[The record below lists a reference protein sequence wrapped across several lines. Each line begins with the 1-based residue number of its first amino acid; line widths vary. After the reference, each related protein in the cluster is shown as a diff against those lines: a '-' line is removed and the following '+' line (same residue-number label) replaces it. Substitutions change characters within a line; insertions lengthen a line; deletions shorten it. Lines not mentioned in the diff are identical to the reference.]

1 MNSWSLLIITSY
13 WVSRHEQVRRGV
25 SAAHAPG
32 NTSHDNIARVDQKIS
47 GTRLGVVWPAAAT
60 FETSTAVIKRFPDQ
74 CWYSTLL
81 WSQIMYFLLLHTA
94 SYTSLMLAV
103 KIENIVKMRG
113 HNEFSHTGASKI
125 YRWEL
130 VLPMHRQLVSVLQHF
145 TSDGSSDS
153 QAEMIT
159 YEHIHTTST
168 LTFVGR
174 LLLCWSVRTRWW
186 WSVVSNGNVTPAFTS
201 SRPCPYAP
209 QVLCYFDHS
218 CFKTV
223 QGLDISRETIVFHWV
238 SCWNLSLL
246 IRADRVTVWMLTL
259 QRSEWYWAVSGV
271 LTMGGVSCLD
281 QPVLISHQ
289 VTQWCSHLLITALN
303 QSTVRHTVTAQQCI
317 LPSQSTSTLIRPELT
332 CLAKLGF

>member
-1 MNSWSLLIITSY
+1 MSRWGAGSVLLMLRATHLMTTLQGLIRKY
-13 WVSRHEQVRRGV
+13 LGLGWVLSGLLLPLLRHQ
-25 SAAHAPG
+25 
-32 NTSHDNIARVDQKIS
+32 
-47 GTRLGVVWPAAAT
+47 
-60 FETSTAVIKRFPDQ
+60 
-74 CWYSTLL
+74 LL
-81 WSQIMYFLLLHTA
+81 WLNASQTSADTQLYCGVKSCIFSSFILIHTA

-125 YRWEL
+125 YRREL

-174 LLLCWSVRTRWW
+174 LLLCWSVRPRWW
-186 WSVVSNGNVTPAFTS
+186 WSLVSNGNVTRAFTS